1 MVRLLEHQGKNLL
14 KSKGILVPEGEVAS
28 TPREAKDIADKM
40 KKPVAVKAQVTA
52 TGRSKAGG
60 IGFAD
65 TADEAEGVASKIL
78 GTRIRGF
85 TVEKLLVE
93 EKLNIKEEYYSGVI
107 VDDSY
112 KVKAPILMFSTQG
125 GVDIEQVALE
135 QPNKVAKITVD
146 VLNEVPNDRILNMIR
161 SLGVPPD
168 LAPRLAK
175 IASGIYDVFNKYDA
189 RSV

>member
-146 VLNEVPNDRILNMIR
+146 VLNEIPNDRILNMIQ

-168 LAPRLAK
+168 LAPA
-175 IASGIYDVFNKYDA
+175 ACQN
-189 RSV
+189 SVWNL